1 MKKPPVH
8 SINILNELE
17 AEYPRFFF
25 PLTLIVP
32 GYELSR
38 DSIVNIESVFM
49 AFAEILL
56 NTVYEQAAQAA

>member
-25 PLTLIVP
+25 PFTVKKV
-32 GYELSR
+32 LS
-38 DSIVNIESVFM
+38 DTFGLCTID
-49 AFAEILL
+49 
-56 NTVYEQAAQAA
+56 TVENDMEKFL